1 MFAQTDFLK
10 TPTTANSFTLVCRG
24 RSARLLPFQLVWFAL
39 LLSFLSFSAAC
50 LAQVSQPAAPIS
62 TAINGKL
69 PAASQAKAA
78 LPSKPAWTGL
88 TAIQQQSLRP
98 LALNWNSLS
107 EAQKR
112 KWLEISKNYQSLP
125 PEDQATMHS
134 HMNEW
139 VALSP
144 QQRAEARLNFATTKE
159 LSKQLTP
166 DEKKAKWQTYQA
178 LSPEEK
184 QKLAATAPTRPVGA
198 ATAVVPVSPKKL
210 AAIPPHGKK
219 PDVKVPHAKAS
230 SPTTTLPLLLPLPTQ
245 GDPAPSSALP
255 AAQR

>member
-1 MFAQTDFLK
+1 MKPVTVVQHAL
-10 TPTTANSFTLVCRG
+10 ARRG
-24 RSARLLPFQLVWFAL
+24 RGSRLSPFQLAWFAL
-39 LLSFLSFSAAC
+39 LLLSLLSFSSAC
-50 LAQVSQPAAPIS
+50 LAQDNQPAAPAS
-62 TAINGKL
+62 AAINGKL
-69 PAASQAKAA
+69 PAASQARTAILFK
-78 LPSKPAWTGL
+78 SAWTAL
-88 TAIQQQSLRP
+88 TPIQQQSLRP
-98 LALNWNSLS
+98 LALNWSSLS

-112 KWLEISKNYQSLP
+112 KWLEISKNYHSLS
-125 PEDQATMHS
+125 PEDQATIHS
-134 HMNEW
+134 RMNEW

-219 PDVKVPHAKAS
+219 ADVKVPRAIAP
-230 SPTTTLPLLLPLPTQ
+230 SPTTTLPPATQ
-245 GDPAPSSALP
+245 SDPAPGSAVP
-255 AAQR
+255 AALR

>member
-1 MFAQTDFLK
+1 MQADFL
-10 TPTTANSFTLVCRG
+10 TVPVTGRQVALVR
-24 RSARLLPFQLVWFAL
+24 RARLLPFQSVWYAL
-39 LLSFLSFSAAC
+39 LLVSFLSFSAAC
-50 LAQVSQPAAPIS
+50 LAQVSQPAAPAS
-62 TAINGKL
+62 AVINGKL
-69 PAASQAKAA
+69 PAASQTKAA
-78 LPSKPAWTGL
+78 MLSKPSWAAL
-88 TAIQQQSLRP
+88 TPTQQQSLKP
-98 LALNWNSLS
+98 LAPNWNSLS

-134 HMNEW
+134 RMNEW

-210 AAIPPHGKK
+210 AAVPPHGKK
-219 PDVKVPHAKAS
+219 PDGKVAPETTS
-230 SPTTTLPLLLPLPTQ
+230 SATTTPPAATQ
-245 GDPAPSSALP
+245 GDPVPGVALP
-255 AAQR
+255 GAQR